1 MNIQELFDSFI
12 SYVDGM
18 SAADIEQSLA
28 EAEKHSEN
36 SFLLESED
44 ERKSHYQVT
53 SQNQYTSVMNRKTGY
68 MYISVGSTVH
78 NTFSFEKHKKGDAAA

>member
-18 SAADIEQSLA
+18 SAADIEKSLA

-36 SFLLESED
+36 SFLEYCKL
-44 ERKSHYQVT
+44 V
-53 SQNQYTSVMNRKTGY
+53 
-68 MYISVGSTVH
+68 
-78 NTFSFEKHKKGDAAA
+78 